1 MAKTSAVHR
10 EKKRQRLVA
19 VHAERRAEFVKVI
32 KDPNASLE
40 EKNEAYKAIQR
51 MPRDASATRLHNR
64 CNITGRPKGYSRRFG
79 VSRLVLRRLA
89 HEGFLPGVRK
99 SSW

>member
-1 MAKTSAVHR
+1 MAKSSAVNR
-10 EKKRQRLVA
+10 EKNRQRLVA
-19 VHAERRAEFVKVI
+19 NFAERRAVLVAVI

-40 EKNEAYKAIQR
+40 AKAEAYLAISK
-51 MPRDASATRLHNR
+51 MPRDSAKSRLHNR
-64 CNITGRPKGYSRRFG
+64 CSVTGRPRGYSRRFG
-79 VSRLVLRRLA
+79 ISRLVLRRLA

>member
-1 MAKTSAVHR
+1 MAKTSAAHR

>member
-19 VHAERRAEFVKVI
+19 VHAERRAVFVKVI
-32 KDPNASLE
+32 KDPNATLE

-79 VSRLVLRRLA
+79 ISRLVLRRLA

>member
-19 VHAERRAEFVKVI
+19 THAARRAELVKVI
-32 KDPNASLE
+32 KDPEASLE
-40 EKNEAYKAIQR
+40 EKAAAYKSIQK
-51 MPRDASATRLHNR
+51 MPRDASYVRLHNR
-64 CNITGRPKGYSRRFG
+64 CSITGRPKGYSRRFG
-79 VSRLVLRRLA
+79 ISRLVLRRLA
-89 HEGFLPGVRK
+89 HEGQLPGVRK

>member
-1 MAKTSAVHR
+1 MAKTSAVNR

-19 VHAERRAEFVKVI
+19 VHAERRATFVLVI
-32 KDPNASLE
+32 KDPNATLE

-51 MPRDASATRLHNR
+51 MPRDASAARLHNR

-79 VSRLVLRRLA
+79 ISRLVFRRLA
-89 HEGFLPGVRK
+89 HQGQLPGVRK

>member
-19 VHAERRAEFVKVI
+19 THAERRAELVKVI
-32 KDPNASLE
+32 KDPEASLE
-40 EKNEAYKAIQR
+40 EKAAAYKSIQK
-51 MPRDASATRLHNR
+51 MPRDASHVRLHNR
-64 CNITGRPKGYSRRFG
+64 CSITGRPKGYSRRFG
-79 VSRLVLRRLA
+79 ISRLVLRRLA
-89 HEGFLPGVRK
+89 HEGQLPGVRK

>member
-10 EKKRQRLVA
+10 ELKRQVIAKRF
-19 VHAERRAEFVKVI
+19 AERRAELVKVI

-40 EKNEAYKAIQR
+40 EKALAYKKISK

-64 CNITGRPKGYSRRFG
+64 CSITGRPKGFYRRFG
-79 VSRLVLRRLA
+79 VSRLVFRRLA
-89 HEGFLPGVRK
+89 HEGELPGVRK

>member
-1 MAKTSAVHR
+1 MAKTSSVNR

-19 VHAERRAEFVKVI
+19 NFAERRAPLVKVI
-32 KDPNASLE
+32 KDPNASLD
-40 EKNEAYKAIQR
+40 EKAEAYLAISK
-51 MPRDASATRLHNR
+51 MPSDASSSRLHNR
-64 CNITGRPKGYSRRFG
+64 CSITGRPRGYSRRFG
-79 VSRLVLRRLA
+79 ISRLVLRRLA

>member
-1 MAKTSAVHR
+1 MAKTSSVNR

-19 VHAERRAEFVKVI
+19 NFAERRAPLVKVI
-32 KDPNASLE
+32 KDPNASLD
-40 EKNEAYKAIQR
+40 EKAEAYLAISK
-51 MPRDASATRLHNR
+51 MPRDASSSRLHNR
-64 CNITGRPKGYSRRFG
+64 CSITGRPRGYSRRFG
-79 VSRLVLRRLA
+79 ISRLVLRRLA

>member
-1 MAKTSAVHR
+1 MAKTSVIHR

-19 VHAERRAEFVKVI
+19 VHAERRAAFVKVI

-79 VSRLVLRRLA
+79 ISRLVLRRLA